1 MKMKGDVIQMYIA
14 VNQIAVPEG
23 QTQAMIEGFK
33 HAAPGMK
40 RFSGFLG
47 LELWTAEDGTISAV
61 SRWASKEA
69 LDEYLRNDLFRQHHG
84 GAPSEQMHTANQVSY
99 YSAEVLG

>member
-1 MKMKGDVIQMYIA
+1 MYIA
-14 VNQIAVPEG
+14 VNRIAAPGG
-23 QTQAMIEGFK
+23 QVQAMIEGFK

-47 LELWTAEDGTISAV
+47 LELWTAEDGSIHAV

-69 LDEYLRNDLFRQHHG
+69 LDEYLKNDLFRQHHS
-84 GAPSEQMHTANQVSY
+84 GASNEQMNVPNQVSY
-99 YSAEVLG
+99 YSAEVLS

>member
-1 MKMKGDVIQMYIA
+1 MYIA
-14 VNQIAVPEG
+14 MNCITAPEG
-23 QTQAMIEGFK
+23 QVQAMIEGFK

-47 LELWTAEDGTISAV
+47 LELWTAEDGTINAV

-69 LDEYLRNDLFRQHHG
+69 LDEYLKDDLFRHHHSG
-84 GAPSEQMHTANQVSY
+84 TGSEQMNVPNPVSY
-99 YSAEVLG
+99 YSAEVLS

>member
-1 MKMKGDVIQMYIA
+1 MYIA
-14 VNQIAVPEG
+14 VNRIATPEG

-47 LELWTAEDGTISAV
+47 LELWTAEDGSIHAV

-69 LDEYLRNDLFRQHHG
+69 LDEYLKNDLFRQHHS
-84 GAPSEQMHTANQVSY
+84 GAGSEQMNIPNQVSY
-99 YSAEVLG
+99 YSAEVLS

>member
-1 MKMKGDVIQMYIA
+1 MYIA
-14 VNQIAVPEG
+14 VNRIATPEG
-23 QTQAMIEGFK
+23 QLQAMIEGFK

-47 LELWTAEDGTISAV
+47 LELWTAEDGSINAV

-69 LDEYLRNDLFRQHHG
+69 LDEYLQNDLFHQHHS
-84 GAPSEQMHTANQVSY
+84 GASSAQMNVPNQVSY
-99 YSAEVLG
+99 YSAEVLS

>member
-1 MKMKGDVIQMYIA
+1 MYIA
-14 VNQIAVPEG
+14 VNRIAAPEG
-23 QTQAMIEGFK
+23 HAQAMIEGFK

-47 LELWTAEDGTISAV
+47 LELWTAEDGSIHAV

-69 LDEYLRNDLFRQHHG
+69 LDEYLKNDLFRQHHS
-84 GAPSEQMHTANQVSY
+84 GASSEQMNIPNQVSY
-99 YSAEVLG
+99 YSAEVLS

>member
-1 MKMKGDVIQMYIA
+1 MYIA
-14 VNQIAVPEG
+14 VNRIVAPAG
-23 QTQAMIEGFK
+23 QVQAMIEGFK

-47 LELWTAEDGTISAV
+47 LELWTAEDGAIQAV

-69 LDEYLRNDLFRQHHG
+69 LDEYLKDELFRHHHG
-84 GAPSEQMHTANQVSY
+84 GAGSEQMNEPNQVSY
-99 YSAEVLG
+99 YSAEVLS

>member
-1 MKMKGDVIQMYIA
+1 MYIA
-14 VNQIAVPEG
+14 VNRIAAPEG
-23 QTQAMIEGFK
+23 QAQAMIEGFR

-47 LELWTAEDGTISAV
+47 LELWTAEDGSIHAV

-69 LDEYLRNDLFRQHHG
+69 LDEYLKNDLFRQHHSG
-84 GAPSEQMHTANQVSY
+84 TSSQQMNVPNQVSY
-99 YSAEVLG
+99 YSAEVLS

>member
-1 MKMKGDVIQMYIA
+1 MYIA
-14 VNQIAVPEG
+14 VNRIAAPEG
-23 QTQAMIEGFK
+23 HSQAMVDGFR

-69 LDEYLRNDLFRQHHG
+69 LDEYLRNDLFRQHHSSSS
-84 GAPSEQMHTANQVSY
+84 SEQMNAPNQVSY
-99 YSAEVLG
+99 YSAEVLS

>member
-1 MKMKGDVIQMYIA
+1 MYIA
-14 VNQIAVPEG
+14 VNRIAAPRG

-47 LELWTAEDGTISAV
+47 LELWTAEDGSIHAV

-69 LDEYLRNDLFRQHHG
+69 LDEYLKNDLFRQHHS
-84 GAPSEQMHTANQVSY
+84 GASSEQMNVPNQVSY
-99 YSAEVLG
+99 YSAEVLS

>member
-1 MKMKGDVIQMYIA
+1 MYIA
-14 VNQIAVPEG
+14 VNRIAASG
-23 QTQAMIEGFK
+23 DQAQAMIEGFK

-47 LELWTAEDGTISAV
+47 LELWTAEDGSINAV

-69 LDEYLRNDLFRQHHG
+69 LDEYLKNDLFQQHHSR
-84 GAPSEQMHTANQVSY
+84 ASSDQMNVPNQVSY
-99 YSAEVLG
+99 YAAEVLS

>member
-1 MKMKGDVIQMYIA
+1 MYIA
-14 VNQIAVPEG
+14 VNRIAAPEG
-23 QTQAMIEGFK
+23 QKQAMIEGFR

-47 LELWTAEDGTISAV
+47 LELWTAEDGTINAV

-69 LDEYLRNDLFRQHHG
+69 LDEYLQNDLFRQHHS
-84 GAPSEQMHTANQVSY
+84 GASNEQMNILNQVSY
-99 YSAEVLG
+99 YSAEALS

>member
-1 MKMKGDVIQMYIA
+1 MYIA
-14 VNQIAVPEG
+14 VNRIAAPEG
-23 QTQAMIEGFK
+23 QTQAMVEGFK

-47 LELWTAEDGTISAV
+47 LELWTAEDGSIHAV

-69 LDEYLRNDLFRQHHG
+69 LDEYLKNDLFRQHHG
-84 GAPSEQMHTANQVSY
+84 GTASEQMNVHNQVSY
-99 YSAEVLG
+99 YSAEILS

>member
-1 MKMKGDVIQMYIA
+1 MYIA
-14 VNQIAVPEG
+14 VNRIAAPEG
-23 QTQAMIEGFK
+23 QAQAMIEGFK

-47 LELWTAEDGTISAV
+47 LELWTAEDGSIHAV

-69 LDEYLRNDLFRQHHG
+69 LDEYLKNDLFRQHHS
-84 GAPSEQMHTANQVSY
+84 GASIQQMNVPNQVSY
-99 YSAEVLG
+99 YSAEVLS